1 MENNMTILQVMYF
14 LAAAEY
20 GSMSKAAE
28 ELHVSQPALSLQI
41 KNLEAETGCQLLRR
55 EPQGVVLTASGRVF
69 QTDALAVKE
78 AWERLEEDQKKLG
91 DAVCS
96 EISIGLDPRVYSQEL
111 FDPLVNFFNRHPDT
125 SVSFLTDVGVSMMDL
140 LEEKKLEIAIC
151 RTPPEGYLPH
161 PERFYIHP
169 LLTEAQCVL
178 MSDDDPK
185 SLLRNIQVKD
195 LDGCSFIS
203 GPEGCLDDTVF
214 QELQYTWGIHV
225 KKVYRAQDIETIM
238 ALVRSGAGIALGPES
253 FVRRYGGKAV
263 PLEPEIDIALNL
275 ITLKQNKGNSFTR
288 ALQKFLDGYIQAR
301 EQTKEIDQGKTE
313 NNDCIQG
320 LDRV

>member
-1 MENNMTILQVMYF
+1 MTILQVMYF

-151 RTPPEGYLPH
+151 RTPPEGYIPH

-301 EQTKEIDQGKTE
+301 EQTKEIDQGK
-313 NNDCIQG
+313 NG
-320 LDRV
+320 K

>member
-1 MENNMTILQVMYF
+1 MTILQVMYF

>member
-1 MENNMTILQVMYF
+1 MTIVQVLYF
-14 LAAAEY
+14 LAAAEH

-41 KNLEAETGCQLLRR
+41 KNLEREIGCQLLRR
-55 EPQGVVLTASGRVF
+55 EPQGVTLTASGRVF

-151 RTPPEGYLPH
+151 RTPP
-161 PERFYIHP
+161 
-169 LLTEAQCVL
+169 
-178 MSDDDPK
+178 
-185 SLLRNIQVKD
+185 
-195 LDGCSFIS
+195 
-203 GPEGCLDDTVF
+203 
-214 QELQYTWGIHV
+214 
-225 KKVYRAQDIETIM
+225 
-238 ALVRSGAGIALGPES
+238 
-253 FVRRYGGKAV
+253 
-263 PLEPEIDIALNL
+263 
-275 ITLKQNKGNSFTR
+275 
-288 ALQKFLDGYIQAR
+288 
-301 EQTKEIDQGKTE
+301 
-313 NNDCIQG
+313 
-320 LDRV
+320 

>member
-1 MENNMTILQVMYF
+1 MTILQVMYF

-41 KNLEAETGCQLLRR
+41 KNLEVETGCQLLRR
-55 EPQGVVLTASGRVF
+55 EPQGVVLTASGRLF
-69 QTDALAVKE
+69 QTDAIAVKE
-78 AWERLEEDQKKLG
+78 AWTRLEEDRKKLS

-111 FDPLVNFFNRHPDT
+111 FDPLVKFFNRHPDT
-125 SVSFLTDVGVSMMDL
+125 SVTFLTDVGVSMMDM
-140 LEEKKLEIAIC
+140 LEEKKIEIAIC
-151 RTPPEGYLPH
+151 RIPPEGHVPH

-169 LLTEAQCVL
+169 LLTEPQCVL
-178 MSDDDPK
+178 VSDDDPK
-185 SLLRNIQVKD
+185 SLLRSIRIED

-203 GPEGCLDDTVF
+203 GPEGCLDDSVL
-214 QELQYTWGIHV
+214 QELRYTWGIHV

-253 FVRRYGGKAV
+253 FVRRYGGKAI
-263 PLEPEIDIALNL
+263 PLDPEIDIALNL
-275 ITLKQNKGNSFTR
+275 ITLKQNAGNSFTR
-288 ALQKFLDGYIQAR
+288 ALRKFLDGYIQER
-301 EQTKEIDQGKTE
+301 EGTKEKDKGKSG
-313 NNDCIQG
+313 NNDCIHG
-320 LDRV
+320 PDRV

>member
-1 MENNMTILQVMYF
+1 
-14 LAAAEY
+14 
-20 GSMSKAAE
+20 
-28 ELHVSQPALSLQI
+28 
-41 KNLEAETGCQLLRR
+41 
-55 EPQGVVLTASGRVF
+55 
-69 QTDALAVKE
+69 
-78 AWERLEEDQKKLG
+78 
-91 DAVCS
+91 
-96 EISIGLDPRVYSQEL
+96 
-111 FDPLVNFFNRHPDT
+111 
-125 SVSFLTDVGVSMMDL
+125 
-140 LEEKKLEIAIC
+140 
-151 RTPPEGYLPH
+151 
-161 PERFYIHP
+161 
-169 LLTEAQCVL
+169 

>member
-1 MENNMTILQVMYF
+1 MTILQVMYF

-41 KNLEAETGCQLLRR
+41 KNLEVETGCQLLRR
-55 EPQGVVLTASGRVF
+55 EPQGVVLTASGRLF
-69 QTDALAVKE
+69 QTDAITVKE
-78 AWERLEEDQKKLG
+78 AWIRLEEDRKKLS

-111 FDPLVNFFNRHPDT
+111 FDPLVKFFNRHPDT
-125 SVSFLTDVGVSMMDL
+125 SVTFLTDVGVSMMDM
-140 LEEKKLEIAIC
+140 LEEKKIEIAIC
-151 RTPPEGYLPH
+151 RIPPEGHVPH

-169 LLTEAQCVL
+169 LLTEPQCVL
-178 MSDDDPK
+178 VSDDDPK
-185 SLLRNIQVKD
+185 SLLRSIRIED

-203 GPEGCLDDTVF
+203 GPEGCLDDSVL
-214 QELQYTWGIHV
+214 QELRYTWGIHV
-225 KKVYRAQDIETIM
+225 QKVYRAQDIETIM

-263 PLEPEIDIALNL
+263 PLDPEIDIALNL
-275 ITLKQNKGNSFTR
+275 ITLKQNAGNSFTR
-288 ALQKFLDGYIQAR
+288 ALRKFLDGYIQER
-301 EQTKEIDQGKTE
+301 EGTKEKDKGKSG
-313 NNDCIQG
+313 NNDCIHG
-320 LDRV
+320 PDRV